1 MSVRDQLLD
10 AAARLYAEAGY
21 RGATTRRIAV
31 QAGVNEI
38 TLFRHFGSKDA
49 LIREA
54 ISRAG
59 LSNVPAALP
68 ETPREPFREL
78 REWATAHIAELRDR
92 RSLIRTCMGEIEEHP
107 GIFSA
112 ENSPPAMAAK
122 VLRRYLRRLRDVGL
136 AKAPFDETAA
146 SAMLMG
152 VLFADAMGRDIMPGM
167 YQNEPAPALDEYVR
181 LFLRSIGVGRRRTA
195 SMG

>member
-1 MSVRDQLLD
+1 MSVRDQLLE

-59 LSNVPAALP
+59 PSRVPDMLP
-68 ETPREPFREL
+68 QTPREPFREV
-78 REWATAHIAELRDR
+78 RDWAKAHIAELRER

-112 ENSPPAMAAK
+112 ENSPPALATKA
-122 VLRRYLRRLRDVGL
+122 LSRYLRRLREYGM
-136 AKAPFDETAA
+136 AKAPFDEVVA

-152 VLFADAMGRDIMPGM
+152 VLFADAMGRDIMPDM
-167 YQNEPAPALDEYVR
+167 YQNDPEQALDEYVR
-181 LFLRSIGVGRRRTA
+181 LFLRSIGVGRRRSAGT
-195 SMG
+195 S